1 MQQSQI
7 SADELAEKLKNKI
20 ASEEEF
26 LRREE
31 EKDANNQRKNRPVI
45 VITYVMVAV
54 FMCLVV
60 YVIYFMQMKAETT
73 IANTRNVRQDTF
85 SDRVIR
91 GNVVTSDGEIIAET
105 VIDEEGKETRHYP
118 YGSMFAH
125 AVGYD
130 THGRSGL
137 ELSGNFYMLRSHT
150 NIVEKV
156 TRGLKDEKQRGDN
169 IITTLDKRLQ
179 ETAYNALGYANG
191 AVVAIEPSTGR
202 ILCMV
207 SKPDFDP
214 NDIDN
219 VWEYLHTDEGA
230 KTSVLLNR
238 ATQGLYAPGST
249 FKVVTLLAYLRE
261 HPSDADEY
269 AYTCYGE
276 DDYANVEISCAGG
289 YAHGDVSLESS
300 LAYSCNT
307 SFANIGMTLDKAG
320 YKKTAEDFLINKDLP
335 YDGEY
340 NKSSFEID
348 AGSRDVEIPQT
359 AIGQGDTRITPLQ
372 NAIIMCSIA
381 NGGELMRPYLID
393 GIESANGTKIKTM
406 KPKSAGSLI
415 QPAEAR
421 KLTDYMKSV
430 CDYGTASW
438 YFSDTAYDVTGKTGT
453 AEYGTEGNTNSW
465 FAGFSN
471 PDHPDL
477 VVSVIVE
484 DENLNGINA
493 TGVAKQLFDTY
504 YAE

>member
-1 MQQSQI
+1 
-7 SADELAEKLKNKI
+7 
-20 ASEEEF
+20 
-26 LRREE
+26 
-31 EKDANNQRKNRPVI
+31 
-45 VITYVMVAV
+45 
-54 FMCLVV
+54 MCLVV
-60 YVIYFMQMKAETT
+60 YVIYFMQMKAEVT
-73 IANTRNVRQDTF
+73 IANSRNVRQDTF

-91 GNVVTSDGEIIAET
+91 GSIVTSDGEVIAET
-105 VIDEEGKETRHYP
+105 VVDENGKEIRRYP
-118 YGSMFAH
+118 YANMFAH

-169 IITTLDKRLQ
+169 LVTTLDKSLQ

-214 NDIDN
+214 GDIEN
-219 VWEYLHTDEGA
+219 VWEYLHTEEGA
-230 KTSVLLNR
+230 KSSVLLNR
-238 ATQGLYAPGST
+238 ATQGMYAPGST
-249 FKVVTLLAYLRE
+249 FKVVTLLEYLRE
-261 HPSDADEY
+261 HPNNASDYD
-269 AYTCYGE
+269 YTCYGE

-289 YAHGDVSLESS
+289 YAHGEVSLESS

-320 YKKTAEDFLINKDLP
+320 YKKTAEDFLINKELP

-340 NKSSFEID
+340 YKSHFDID
-348 AGSRDVEIPQT
+348 ASSKDTEIPQT
-359 AIGQGDTRITPLQ
+359 AIGQGETRITPLQ
-372 NAIIMCSIA
+372 NAIIMSSIA
-381 NGGELMRPYLID
+381 NGGELMKPYMID
-393 GIESANGTKIKTM
+393 SVESANGTKIKTM

-415 QPAEAR
+415 QPSEA
-421 KLTDYMKSV
+421 KALTEYMKSV
-430 CDYGTASW
+430 CDYGTAAW
-438 YFSDTAYDVTGKTGT
+438 YFSDTSYDVAGKTGT
-453 AEYGTEGNTNSW
+453 AEYDNEGSCNSW

-471 PDHPDL
+471 PEHPDL

-484 DENLNGINA
+484 DSDENGINA
-493 TGVAKQLFDTY
+493 TGIARQLFDTY
-504 YAE
+504 YAGQ